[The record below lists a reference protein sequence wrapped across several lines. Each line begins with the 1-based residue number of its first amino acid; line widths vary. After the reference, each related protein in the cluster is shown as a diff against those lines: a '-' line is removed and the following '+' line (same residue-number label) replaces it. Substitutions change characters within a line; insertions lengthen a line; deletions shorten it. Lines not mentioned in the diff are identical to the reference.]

1 MINGTR
7 IPPCVEN
14 DFMSREGAVDACA
27 QKGPYHTKLKREMSL
42 GRSALMPENEKGP
55 WTYLFGSPIFYTKQG
70 INNNLCAIGNF
81 IETHLQAVVVIFIDD
96 LHQPMVW
103 LC

>member
-27 QKGPYHTKLKREMSL
+27 QKGPYHTKLKREMSREGL
-42 GRSALMPENEKGP
+42 PRYLIAGRSLDH
-55 WTYLFGSPIFYTKQG
+55 LPI
-70 INNNLCAIGNF
+70 
-81 IETHLQAVVVIFIDD
+81 
-96 LHQPMVW
+96 W
-103 LC
+103 LADILYQTGD